1 MANEAGGWG
10 CGGWAGVGGGWGGV
24 RVGGWGGVGVGVGWG
39 FDGGGVIDGVETDC
53 QREER
58 RARWSERFTI
68 KTLATTG
75 PLYMSERRKGRRE
88 DRSGRWL
95 VVSR

>member
-1 MANEAGGWG
+1 MR
-10 CGGWAGVGGGWGGV
+10 VGGGGG
-24 RVGGWGGVGVGVGWG
+24 GGWG

-68 KTLATTG
+68 KTPCNL
-75 PLYMSERRKGRRE
+75 
-88 DRSGRWL
+88 RSIIYE
-95 VVSR
+95 